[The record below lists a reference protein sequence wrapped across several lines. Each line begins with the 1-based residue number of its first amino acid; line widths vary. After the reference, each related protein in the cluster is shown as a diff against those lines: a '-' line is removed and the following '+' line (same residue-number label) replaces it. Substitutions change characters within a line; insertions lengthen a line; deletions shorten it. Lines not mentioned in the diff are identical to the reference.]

1 MAHGLRTLSRPVS
14 VPENVCT
21 PDARGTF
28 GGEEVEAAGG
38 GPLRVYRAPLIPI
51 ICILDVC

>member
-1 MAHGLRTLSRPVS
+1 MGYASYG
-14 VPENVCT
+14 VPFLCRESVCT
-21 PDARGTF
+21 PDARGTS

-38 GPLRVYRAPLIPI
+38 ATLRMHRAPLIPI

>member
-1 MAHGLRTLSRPVS
+1 LGSARYG
-14 VPENVCT
+14 VPFLLPGDVCT
-21 PDARGTF
+21 PDARGTS

-38 GPLRVYRAPLIPI
+38 APLRLYRAPLIPI